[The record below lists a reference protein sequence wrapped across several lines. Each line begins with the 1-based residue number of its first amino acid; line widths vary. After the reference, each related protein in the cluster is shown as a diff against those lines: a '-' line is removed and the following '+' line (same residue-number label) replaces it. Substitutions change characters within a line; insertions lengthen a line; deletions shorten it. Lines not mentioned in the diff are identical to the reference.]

1 MIPGAGPFTQRLREQ
16 SQPLFERF
24 VQHPFQKALRAGT
37 LLPSHFEHY
46 LTQDALY
53 LKEDAKAFAILA
65 KRFEDAAIS
74 HRRTKPSEGLVLY
87 EDAAHFFHQMAA
99 DSYALESEMQLLYFK
114 EYHLQPALQ
123 PSETCR
129 GYTDFLLHHATD
141 SSLPIAAASL
151 LPCFWLFQEASSEPR
166 IEPNRYHLWLS
177 TYSGEI
183 YHEYTLRF
191 ILLLEHL
198 IHLETPNRK
207 AAAAEQAFFT
217 AAEWECRFL
226 EEALSEQSRP
236 FQKGLQ

>member
-24 VQHPFQKALRAGT
+24 VQHPFQKALRTGT
-37 LLPSHFEHY
+37 LFPSHFAHY

-53 LKEDAKAFAILA
+53 LKEDAKAFAIVA
-65 KRFEDAAIS
+65 KRFEDAAFVYRS
-74 HRRTKPSEGLVLY
+74 SKPSEGLVLY
-87 EDAAHFFHQMAA
+87 KEAANFFRQMAA
-99 DSYALESEMQLLYFK
+99 DSYAMEREMQLLYFK

-129 GYTDFLLHHATD
+129 GYTDFLLYHVTN
-141 SSLPIAAASL
+141 SPLPIATASL
-151 LPCFWLFQEASSEPR
+151 LPCFWLFQEASSEPS

-191 ILLLEHL
+191 ILLLERL
-198 IHLETPNRK
+198 IALETSNRSAK
-207 AAAAEQAFFT
+207 AAEQAFLT
-217 AAEWECRFL
+217 ATEWECRFL
-226 EEALSEQSRP
+226 EESLSE
-236 FQKGLQ
+236 